1 MAPYERRL
9 AWQKA
14 HAVTLRIYALSATWP
29 ADERFGLIAQI
40 RRAAA
45 SVPTNIAEGM
55 IKHGPAEF
63 RRFLD
68 IALGSQTEVR
78 YLVRL
83 AADLGY
89 LRLADQDAIAAEV
102 DEAGRL
108 LWGLY
113 RSMKAAM

>member
-1 MAPYERRL
+1 MAPYEQLL

-14 HAVTLRIYALSATWP
+14 HAVTLRIYALSAAWP
-29 ADERFGLIAQI
+29 ADERFGLVAQI

-45 SVPTNIAEGM
+45 SVPTNIAEGA
-55 IKHGPAEF
+55 IKRGPAEF

-78 YLVRL
+78 YL
-83 AADLGY
+83 
-89 LRLADQDAIAAEV
+89 LRLAGDLEYLRSDDQVAIASEV
-102 DEAGRL
+102 DEVGRL